1 MNELKELKSFLSGEL
16 EESFRRGNIN
26 NMPRVPMAIVYMDEE
41 TKKAKEEIDFILQH
55 IWGNRKNSIVQIA
68 MDGNSFMDADSGEEI
83 DEEEV
88 HERIDDMYATDNSF
102 RDMSHMCIVL
112 LHSTI
117 ACTDLDGFKESFERI
132 RLFETFMS
140 DGLLTTSIVFL
151 DESTKYRKN
160 AAEIR
165 AYLGE
170 LLENGNN
177 PYMSTFLLSNR
188 LSNGSLLAGKR
199 IKENYA
205 MAGWI
210 MVLLNGIGMG
220 YTPELGLFIPAG
232 KEYYLTAAFSEVN
245 RPNEAICDIIL
256 HTMLTWIDRHM
267 RTQGESRSKNFDI
280 EELYQRLGII
290 GNKAKFLEDFF
301 DCNIADKIP
310 PADAMRFLPKQNPN
324 TSDIATKDFKTA
336 DLETMGGCSA
346 FLSGLPLF
354 DSKMKEELAEFVQ
367 REIRSR
373 FSAAERERAFT
384 ASNIHE
390 MLRQLYPSGISEK
403 EKVEFYIKEKI
414 HTDYLNWALPICEE
428 LLKKEQKS
436 SAVHAKE
443 FEEVL
448 QEFQQGYFPDDAD
461 LEHYYTDITNE
472 ELERTP
478 GNLGERLMLGISSKG
493 DKREEILD
501 CLKSTAE
508 EIFSAKSVFRMP
520 LEQEMVNRMGQ
531 NPNDIHNRIY
541 NTLFKDLDNRIRL
554 KTAIALSPQK
564 QITIVN
570 QRNENGAETE
580 LYQSIKKNVSDIGN
594 MIYFDSCNSN
604 TIKILRFYAC
614 TRANL
619 L

>member
-68 MDGNSFMDADSGEEI
+68 MDGNSFMDADSGEKVG
-83 DEEEV
+83 EEEV
-88 HERIDDMYATDNSF
+88 QERIDDMYATDNSF

-117 ACTDLDGFKESFERI
+117 SCTDLDEFKESFERI

-165 AYLGE
+165 SYLGE

-199 IKENYA
+199 IRENYA

-280 EELYQRLGII
+280 EELYQRLEII

-301 DCNIADKIP
+301 DRNISDKIP
-310 PADAMRFLPKQNPN
+310 PADAMRFLPRQNPN
-324 TSDIATKDFKTA
+324 TSDIAAKDFKTA

-346 FLSGLPLF
+346 FLAGLPLF

-384 ASNIHE
+384 ASNIQE
-390 MLRQLYPSGISEK
+390 MLRQLHPSEISEK
-403 EKVEFYIKEKI
+403 EKAEFYIKEKI

-461 LEHYYTDITNE
+461 LERYYTDITNE

-493 DKREEILD
+493 DKRKEILD

-508 EIFSAKSVFRMP
+508 EIFSAKPVFRMP